1 MDADAESDLGPSP
14 HETFTRLETV
24 FRSIFKNVKTISL
37 KVLRGMR
44 SEMLVDT
51 LLTFSTIQK
60 NNIPM
65 FCSIFYSLW
74 PSEKLGGTHSGGGR
88 GRRDS
93 PVICG
98 ADRAL
103 SVVIVLTSPFIMQ
116 ATRQQSICMYSS
128 VSRILKA
135 KNLILFEF

>member
-1 MDADAESDLGPSP
+1 MDADAESDLGPGP

-103 SVVIVLTSPFIMQ
+103 SVVIVLMCLHHHSLC
-116 ATRQQSICMYSS
+116 RQHGNRPYVQFSLQDFKSKELDS
-128 VSRILKA
+128 L
-135 KNLILFEF
+135 

>member
-103 SVVIVLTSPFIMQ
+103 SVVIVLTSLFIMQ
-116 ATRQQSICMYSS
+116 ATRQQSICTVQDFKSKELDS
-128 VSRILKA
+128 L
-135 KNLILFEF
+135 

>member
-1 MDADAESDLGPSP
+1 MDADAESDLGPGP

-74 PSEKLGGTHSGGGR
+74 PSEKLGGTRLQGR
-88 GRRDS
+88 EEHQ
-93 PVICG
+93 V
-98 ADRAL
+98 
-103 SVVIVLTSPFIMQ
+103 
-116 ATRQQSICMYSS
+116 
-128 VSRILKA
+128 
-135 KNLILFEF
+135 